1 MIELAVGIIISLA
14 VIAASLLKD
23 HPACLPETEKETE

>member
-1 MIELAVGIIISLA
+1 MIGLIAGIIISLA

-23 HPACLPETEKETE
+23 HPACLPETKEETE